1 VAKLR
6 REIQD
11 WPRDEDD
18 AYIQPEKNSPLLEV
32 TMNHNRMR
40 YANQFNFADL
50 WGFGSPHNYDHDG
63 NYVCGTCNQ
72 IEAGD
77 CELIEDIDAD
87 DIDPKASSC
96 RHYEIICAGDPEVRL
111 KRTTKA
117 AALFGTAKNGEG
129 FGCERCH
136 WYRESKWKDSVGR
149 EGWCGNGYFTT
160 DEKACC
166 ALNDAET
173 IEEEGEGEGDNDSSM
188 DKYIRL
194 QSRK

>member
-1 VAKLR
+1 ME
-6 REIQD
+6 REIVN

-18 AYIQPEKNSPLLEV
+18 AYIQPEKNSPQLEV

-72 IEAGD
+72 LQKGD
-77 CELIEDIDAD
+77 CLLIEDVDAD

-96 RHYEIICAGDPEVRL
+96 RHYELQCAGDPETRL

-129 FGCERCH
+129 FGCERCG
-136 WYRESKWKDSVGR
+136 WYREGKWKDSLGR

-166 ALNDAET
+166 ALNSAET
-173 IEEEGEGEGDNDSSM
+173 IEESEGAEDNEPTM
-188 DKYIRL
+188 GKYIRL
-194 QSRK
+194 RRAK